1 MGRIFTY
8 GCSFTSH
15 IWPTWADLL
24 LHNNH
29 GYNFGNQGSGVVQI
43 MNKIIYTDTVM
54 KFTEN
59 DIVIVVLPTI
69 HRWDFITGEN
79 SIWSTDGRIDNNI
92 DFDLT
97 NEKYYTL
104 DGLEYLNKNAAII
117 IENFLKSKNL
127 KYFIGGLNNTF
138 ENIVNCELINFSSY
152 LYNDDYG
159 KSWVMTKRWIES
171 TDFHPR
177 TIQHYKWLN
186 DVLMKKLI
194 GIDLNVTMDDVNLI
208 EKKIDE
214 LDSTRNCFSYFK
226 TKTEYF
232 KNKMSNKIYFNI

>member
-1 MGRIFTY
+1 
-8 GCSFTSH
+8 
-15 IWPTWADLL
+15 
-24 LHNNH
+24 
-29 GYNFGNQGSGVVQI
+29 
-43 MNKIIYTDTVM
+43 
-54 KFTEN
+54 
-59 DIVIVVLPTI
+59 
-69 HRWDFITGEN
+69 
-79 SIWSTDGRIDNNI
+79 
-92 DFDLT
+92 
-97 NEKYYTL
+97 
-104 DGLEYLNKNAAII
+104 
-117 IENFLKSKNL
+117 
-127 KYFIGGLNNTF
+127 
-138 ENIVNCELINFSSY
+138 
-152 LYNDDYG
+152 
-159 KSWVMTKRWIES
+159 MTKRWVES